1 MKIVKL
7 VVRSKRWTSCF
18 LFRANTCKTGF
29 ECVCCVT
36 TRDVFSAKTLETNC
50 LTGFDKKMSFS
61 WPIKNVLFMS
71 IHAELED
78 ILKSNSPRRLSFH
91 KTSGEANFL
100 FRTKWLE
107 VFLEKSFSLEAFPLK
122 WTKKLCEMCFPVS
135 GILKKVCLYD
145 HHEIHTRT
153 YERCHWSQMSISKY
167 NSALVYSSL
176 CIVGE
181 NDKFLKSRMPSH
193 YIFLFSSSKVWI
205 NSFAV
210 EWLISKYMVCIT
222 QYVER
227 KSFSQKS
234 SRWQ

>member
-1 MKIVKL
+1 MLRYYAWRFFCKDTGDELSHWFWQENVIFLTNQKRPFYEHARGVGRHLEIKFASKIIL
-7 VVRSKRWTSCF
+7 PY
-18 LFRANTCKTGF
+18 
-29 ECVCCVT
+29 
-36 TRDVFSAKTLETNC
+36 TL
-50 LTGFDKKMSFS
+50 
-61 WPIKNVLFMS
+61 
-71 IHAELED
+71 
-78 ILKSNSPRRLSFH
+78 
-91 KTSGEANFL
+91 GEANFR

-153 YERCHWSQMSISKY
+153 YERCHWSQLSISKY

-193 YIFLFSSSKVWI
+193 YIFLFSSSKILI
-205 NSFAV
+205 NSFAAK
-210 EWLISKYMVCIT
+210 LYGLFLNISYLWHNIWKESLSPRRARDGCKKIGNA
-222 QYVER
+222 
-227 KSFSQKS
+227 
-234 SRWQ
+234 